1 MDIVLIE
8 KAMTN
13 WTAGVLGLTVDVGIF
28 RGGVPTGFDTGVG
41 VILNGEVRDSTA
53 LRPRTYNVQVLGKFN
68 DRDSALRMLSKL
80 SEKLPIYGMTQDS
93 LVFRVLMQRGD
104 SSPYTVEDNGKIK
117 YYASFNMLAVVLT
130 EGAQS

>member
-8 KAMTN
+8 KALTN
-13 WTAGVLGLTVDVGIF
+13 WAAGVLGLVVDVGIF
-28 RGGVPTGFDTGVG
+28 RGGIPTGFDTGVG
-41 VILNGEVRDSTA
+41 VILNGEVRDSTM
-53 LRPRTYNVQVLGKFN
+53 RPRTYNVQVLGKFN

-80 SEKLPIYGMTQDS
+80 SEKLPIYGMTQHK

-104 SSPYTVEDNGKIK
+104 SEPYTTEDNGKIK

-130 EGAQS
+130 EGAQV

>member
-13 WTAGVLGLTVDVGIF
+13 WVAGVLGLTVDDGIF
-28 RGGVPTGFDTGVG
+28 RGGIPTGFDTGVG
-41 VILNGEVRDSTA
+41 VILNGEIRDNT
-53 LRPRTYNVQVLGKFN
+53 LRPRTYNVQVLGKFG
-68 DRDSALRMLSKL
+68 DRDSALRMLSRL
-80 SEKLPIYGMTQDS
+80 AEKLPIYGMTQDD

-104 SSPYTVEDNGKIK
+104 SEPYTAEDNGRIK

-130 EGAQS
+130 EGTQV